1 MITFLI
7 NLSTE
12 KISES
17 TMKIYLYPY
26 LKENKLRII
35 EGYGLEYNDIV
46 NDIKYYIYNSDNI
59 KSERKYKDLLDKA
72 LTMKRLDFS
81 ITVLAYLEINIAH
94 DKMR

>member
-35 EGYGLEYNDIV
+35 EGYGVDYNDIV
-46 NDIKYYIYNSDNI
+46 NDIKYYIYNSNNI
-59 KSERKYKDLLDKA
+59 KSEKKS
-72 LTMKRLDFS
+72 F
-81 ITVLAYLEINIAH
+81 NF
-94 DKMR
+94 